1 MVKRKIIWSPRSEIE
16 ISQILDFYGKRNGN
30 YNYSR
35 KIYARIRRS
44 ILILKQFPG
53 NGVQTDIENIKN
65 LILGDF
71 NVFYRIKEN
80 SIEIVAVWDNKQNPD
95 NLNLK

>member
-1 MVKRKIIWSPRSEIE
+1 MVKRKIIWSPRSEIDLY
-16 ISQILDFYGKRNGN
+16 QILDFYGKRNGN
-30 YNYSR
+30 YTYSR
-35 KIYARIRRS
+35 SIYSRIRRS
-44 ILILKQFPG
+44 ILVLKQFPG
-53 NGVQTDIENIKN
+53 IGAQTDIENIKN

-71 NVFYRIKEN
+71 SVFYRIKEN

>member
-1 MVKRKIIWSPRSEIE
+1 MVRRKIIWSPRSEID
-16 ISQILDFYGKRNGN
+16 IYQILVFYGERNGN

-35 KIYARIRRS
+35 KIYTRIRRS
-44 ILILKQFPG
+44 VLVLKQFPG
-53 NGVQTDIENIKN
+53 IGAQTDIKNVKN

-71 NVFYRIKEN
+71 NVFYRFENN
-80 SIEIVAVWDNKQNPD
+80 SIEIVAVWDSKQNPE

>member
-1 MVKRKIIWSPRSEIE
+1 LV
-16 ISQILDFYGKRNGN
+16 
-30 YNYSR
+30 
-35 KIYARIRRS
+35 
-44 ILILKQFPG
+44 LKQFPG
-53 NGVQTDIENIKN
+53 IGVQTDIENIKN

-71 NVFYRIKEN
+71 SVFYRIKEN